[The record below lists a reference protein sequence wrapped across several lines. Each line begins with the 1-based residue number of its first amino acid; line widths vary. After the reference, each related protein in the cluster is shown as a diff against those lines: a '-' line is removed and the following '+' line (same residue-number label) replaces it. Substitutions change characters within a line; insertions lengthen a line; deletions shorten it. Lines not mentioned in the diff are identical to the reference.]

1 MRWTI
6 LAAAVG
12 LGITGCAPSPPV
24 STAIM
29 PPQTGL
35 ADPINAVQYAAWAFA
50 WPSRTEN
57 DPLSAAKAV
66 AALDFAAGDINAN
79 QRWVGL
85 SPIVWDEMLV
95 ARTDVR
101 RVLGIPAD
109 APSQAVVN
117 VMTLTMLA
125 LEAGDRTQ
133 ALAALSSPIFT
144 LGPERTLIV
153 LTNLPY
159 IRMANVATS
168 DVESMLNCVRCA
180 GVF

>member
-1 MRWTI
+1 MRWI
-6 LAAAVG
+6 MLATVLG
-12 LGITGCAPSPPV
+12 FGITGCAPSPPV

-35 ADPINAVQYAAWAFA
+35 ADPVNAVQYAAWAFA

-57 DPLSAAKAV
+57 DPLSAARAV
-66 AALDFAAGDINAN
+66 AALDYAAGDINTN

-85 SPIVWDEMLV
+85 SPIVWNEMLI

-101 RVLGIPAD
+101 RVLGVPAD

-117 VMTLTMLA
+117 AMTLTMLA
-125 LEAGDRTQ
+125 LEAGDRAQ
-133 ALAALSSPIFT
+133 ALAVLSSPMFT
-144 LGPERTLIV
+144 FGPERTLAV

-159 IRMANVATS
+159 VRMANVATS
-168 DVESMLNCVRCA
+168 DVENTLNCVRCA
-180 GVF
+180 AVF